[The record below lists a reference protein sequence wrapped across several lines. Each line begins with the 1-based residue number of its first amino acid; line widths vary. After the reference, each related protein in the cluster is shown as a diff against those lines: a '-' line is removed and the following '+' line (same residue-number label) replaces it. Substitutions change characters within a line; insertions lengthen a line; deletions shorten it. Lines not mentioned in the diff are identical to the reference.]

1 VQATTTS
8 SPFRG
13 PESLRVRG
21 ERRTFWGT
29 LASLPITIVVLGWIF
44 QHQITWQQLGLLLVV
59 AMVYVSF
66 ARGRLLGGGLRV
78 HEGQFGHIYAVV
90 DECARMLRL
99 PTPHVFVRD
108 DPFVPVVGIG
118 TGDPYAIVI
127 SAQYVEHFGTDEL
140 QFLIGRE
147 LGHIAAGNTKYTS
160 LLSSN
165 GRENGVIAI
174 AFGAWLRKIDYTADR
189 VGLICCGSLEAAQR
203 AIAVSS
209 FHAIGRKVDLGA
221 FAEQL
226 KELRAEP
233 SLRLGEWTA
242 STPYA
247 TNRVAALHRFARD
260 PLYLLWS
267 HRFAVNA
274 QQPLAPDTQRETVNA
289 GFWRRAWA
297 LAIDLLVIQTLAPAA
312 GSLIRVGPDPAVVRA
327 FNADPTAPQAMKSVV
342 AVFANGH
349 GKVALGADN
358 GLLMLAFWLYVI
370 VLVALIGQTFGM
382 MVSDVRVVGAD
393 RSARVG
399 IRRAVGRYFSLFLSL
414 IGVVGWFSLFRRV
427 QPFERWS
434 RTRLVSGAVRS

>member
-1 VQATTTS
+1 MQAPTTT

-21 ERRTFWGT
+21 ESRTFWGT

-90 DECARMLRL
+90 EECARMLRL

-118 TGDPYAIVI
+118 TGDPYAIVF
-127 SAQYVEHFGTDEL
+127 SAQYVEHFADDEL
-140 QFLIGRE
+140 RFLIGRE

-189 VGLICCGSLEAAQR
+189 VGLVCCGSLEAAQR
-203 AIAVSS
+203 AIAVTS
-209 FHAIGRKVDLGA
+209 FHAIGRKIDLGA

-247 TNRVAALHRFARD
+247 TNRVAALQAIG
-260 PLYLLWS
+260 
-267 HRFAVNA
+267 
-274 QQPLAPDTQRETVNA
+274 LAANVHFEFMPAGQSREHADVS
-289 GFWRRAWA
+289 A
-297 LAIDLLVIQTLAPAA
+297 LAV
-312 GSLIRVGPDPAVVRA
+312 
-327 FNADPTAPQAMKSVV
+327 
-342 AVFANGH
+342 
-349 GKVALGADN
+349 
-358 GLLMLAFWLYVI
+358 
-370 VLVALIGQTFGM
+370 
-382 MVSDVRVVGAD
+382 
-393 RSARVG
+393 
-399 IRRAVGRYFSLFLSL
+399 
-414 IGVVGWFSLFRRV
+414 
-427 QPFERWS
+427 
-434 RTRLVSGAVRS
+434 